1 MLQEQLVLDYM
12 YIVVVPSVW
21 HNFSFLHN
29 VGDHHSIRN
38 QDNLDAGHSWYMC
51 GSGLTWIW
59 RGQKA

>member
-38 QDNLDAGHSWYMC
+38 QDNLDAGHSGYMC
-51 GSGLTWIW
+51 GSGLT
-59 RGQKA
+59 